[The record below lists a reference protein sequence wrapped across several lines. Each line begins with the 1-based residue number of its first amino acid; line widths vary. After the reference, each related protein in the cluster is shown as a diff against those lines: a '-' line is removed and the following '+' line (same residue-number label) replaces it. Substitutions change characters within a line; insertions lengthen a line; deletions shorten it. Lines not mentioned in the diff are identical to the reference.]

1 MKPTVLFSCFWTF
14 FLIPSFGADTEMP
27 PENIIKHFEWCAT
40 PKDTGALITRY
51 ESFWKRYLPKEAEY
65 EDAIHHTF
73 VRLTAYRLAA
83 LYADANNPKKC
94 REMLQWLEA
103 HDQAIPK

>member
-1 MKPTVLFSCFWTF
+1 MPT
-14 FLIPSFGADTEMP
+14 FGKDVEKP
-27 PENIIKHFEWCAT
+27 PENIIKHFEWCSI
-40 PKDTGALITRY
+40 PKGTSARITRY
-51 ESFWKRYLPKEAEY
+51 EGFWTRYHPKDEQY
-65 EDAIHHTF
+65 EDAIHGTF

-83 LYADANNPKKC
+83 LYADANSSTKC

>member
-1 MKPTVLFSCFWTF
+1 VKTTIIF
-14 FLIPSFGADTEMP
+14 FLLASLFLVPSYGVDSEKP
-27 PENIIKHFEWCAT
+27 PENLIKHYEWCST
-40 PKDTGALITRY
+40 PKDAAEIISRY
-51 ESFWKRYLPKEAEY
+51 EAFWSQYHPKDEQY

-83 LYADANNPKKC
+83 LYADAGIPAKC
-94 REMLQWLEA
+94 REMLRWLEF

>member
-1 MKPTVLFSCFWTF
+1 MKPTVLILWLSTL
-14 FLIPSFGADTEMP
+14 FLIPSFGADTDKP

-40 PKDTGALITRY
+40 PKDTATLISRY
-51 ESFWKRYLPKEAEY
+51 EGFWSHYHPKDEQY

-73 VRLTAYRLAA
+73 VRLSAYRLAA
-83 LYADANNPKKC
+83 LYSDATNPKKC
-94 REMLQWLEA
+94 REMLSWLES